1 MRVLLAGGGTAG
13 HINPALSIADQ
24 VRKHHPQAEI
34 LFLGKRGNMEE
45 KLVTKHGYAIDFIDI
60 EGFKRS
66 PIQNIRVVAKT
77 LKAICKSRKIMK
89 AFRPDVVVTTGG
101 YVSGPV
107 MIAAHLLGVPSLI
120 HESNVYPG
128 VAVKMSAKTATR
140 ICVSFD
146 KTLELISQKHKCV
159 KTGNPVRTEI
169 LNTTR
174 EAARSALRIKDKPL
188 VLVFG
193 GSLGAKKLNEAVL
206 GYIDKIKDA
215 SNVQLIF
222 GTGERNYAEVMGA
235 LSEKGINVPECEHIK
250 VLPYI
255 YNMNEAMAAADIVI
269 ARAGAITIAELMALG
284 KPSVLIPSPNVAYN
298 HQETNARQLET
309 NGAALVLTE
318 SELTVESLQEK
329 IDLLLSDSERLYT
342 IGENARKMGTPDA
355 TERIYQIIEEIRLTS
370 D

>member
-1 MRVLLAGGGTAG
+1 MKVLFAGGGTAG
-13 HINPALSIADQ
+13 HINPALSIADE
-24 VRKHHPQAEI
+24 VRAQHPDAQI
-34 LFLGKRGNMEE
+34 LFLGRRGNMEE
-45 KLVTKHGYAIDFIDI
+45 KLVTKQGYPIEFIDV

-66 PIQNIRVVAKT
+66 PIANVRVVAKT
-77 LKAICKSRKIMK
+77 LKAILQSKKIIK
-89 AFRPDVVVTTGG
+89 RFRPDVVVTTGG

-107 MIAAHLLGVPSLI
+107 MIAAYLSGVPSLI

-146 KTLELISQKHKCV
+146 KTLELISQKHKCE
-159 KTGNPVRTEI
+159 KTGNPVRAQI
-169 LNTTR
+169 LKTGKE
-174 EAARSALRIKDKPL
+174 EARAALRIKDKVL

-206 GYIDKIKDA
+206 GYIAEIRDA
-215 SNVQLIF
+215 QDVELIF
-222 GTGERNYAEVMGA
+222 GTGERNYADVMAA
-235 LSEKGINVPECEHIK
+235 LAKMEINVPECQHIQ

-284 KPSVLIPSPNVAYN
+284 KPSILIPSPNVAYN
-298 HQETNARQLET
+298 HQETNARQLEQ

-318 SELTVESLQEK
+318 DELSAKSLQEK
-329 IDLLLSDSERLYT
+329 IDLLISDKEQLYT
-342 IGENARKMGTPDA
+342 IGENAKKMGMPDA
-355 TERIYQIIEEIRLTS
+355 TKRICAILNEIALK
-370 D
+370 